1 MKKLRKFAA
10 LVMALMMFA
19 TLLAACG
26 DNNLR
31 LSLAVEGGV
40 TSVAPG
46 GSAKFTATVVEGE
59 TDSIVYSI
67 TAGSEHAGDDPE
79 AHDNLRLAPALLLE
93 MMRVPESVCM
103 GRPLFCVILAFAAQ
117 MLYGLRGL

>member
-1 MKKLRKFAA
+1 
-10 LVMALMMFA
+10 MALMMFA

-46 GSAKFTATVVEGE
+46 GNAKFTATVVEGE

-67 TAGSEHAGDDPE
+67 TAGNEHATIDSSTGDLDVLPTAQYGATISVVATSGE
-79 AHDNLRLAPALLLE
+79 VTSNTVSITVAAPSLT
-93 MMRVPESVCM
+93 SVTISCI
-103 GRPLFCVILAFAAQ
+103 VS
-117 MLYGLRGL
+117 